1 MVLHPGLSCVVMAV
15 NLPHQADRG
24 SMTAPVNNRSL
35 QMKPAFF
42 RRFLAGLLLA
52 LAAQAVPALAG
63 KTPPEITLGDENK
76 TTDRLRV
83 GNLTV
88 ELFYK
93 TVVDGE
99 START
104 PMARIFEGSRNVLT
118 LTGEE
123 SGFAWSPALAQI
135 AEMDP
140 DNTAREVIFASYTGG
155 AHCCNTILIA
165 TKTAGKW
172 IIVKAGSY
180 DGEPA
185 GASDADGDGIHEIV
199 QRDNRFLYKFSSYAG
214 SFPPVKIQSLA
225 GNKLIDITRAPRFEP
240 FLRESLKEYEKA
252 VSGFGKGDE
261 RNGVLA
267 GYVAAASLVGKG
279 RQAWE
284 IMLKRYDREEDWG
297 LEDCTAGYDSE
308 GNCKGPMAKY
318 ASFPMALEAFLRSTG
333 YLPKQ

>member
-1 MVLHPGLSCVVMAV
+1 M
-15 NLPHQADRG
+15 N
-24 SMTAPVNNRSL
+24 
-35 QMKPAFF
+35 PAFF
-42 RRFLAGLLLA
+42 RRFLAGLLLV
-52 LAAQAVPALAG
+52 LAAQTVPALAG

-76 TTDRLRV
+76 TTDRLRR

-88 ELFYK
+88 ELFFK
-93 TVVDGE
+93 TVVDGDI
-99 START
+99 TART
-104 PMARIFEGSRNVLT
+104 PMARIFEGSRKVLT

-123 SGFAWSPALAQI
+123 SGFAWPPALAQI

-140 DNTAREVIFASYTGG
+140 GNTTEEVIFASYTGG

-172 IIVKAGSY
+172 VIVRAGSY

-214 SFPPVKIQSLA
+214 SFPPVMILGLA
-225 GNKLIDITRAPRFEP
+225 GEKLVDITRAPRFQP
-240 FLRESLKEYEKA
+240 FLRASLGEFDRA
-252 VSGFGKGDE
+252 ISGFGKDDE

-284 IMLKRYDREEDWG
+284 TMLKKYDRQENWG
-297 LEDCTAGYDSE
+297 LENCAAGYDSE

-318 ASFPMALEAFLRSTG
+318 ASFPVALEAFLRQTG
-333 YLPKQ
+333 YLPKKQ